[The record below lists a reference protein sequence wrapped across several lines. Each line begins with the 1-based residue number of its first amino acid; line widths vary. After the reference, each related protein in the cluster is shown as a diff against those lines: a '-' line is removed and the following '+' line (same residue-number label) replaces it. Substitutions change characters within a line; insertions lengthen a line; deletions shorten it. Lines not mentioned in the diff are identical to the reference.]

1 MLLRKKKERLFCLS
15 QKTLYNSGFNEIY
28 LLAAAFSYSA
38 V

>member
-15 QKTLYNSGFNEIY
+15 QKILYNNDFNEIY
-28 LLAAAFSYSA
+28 LLAAVFSYSA